1 MDVVS
6 LSKALYKVLR
16 EREQD
21 LVEALANGIPSGWD
35 QYQNMVGE
43 LRGLAY
49 AKEELKALLERTSED
64 VEETLSS

>member
-6 LSKALYKVLR
+6 LSKSLYKALR

-21 LVEALANGIPSGWD
+21 VVNALAAGLPSSWD
-35 QYQNMVGE
+35 QYQHMVGE

>member
-6 LSKALYKVLR
+6 LSKALYKQIR

-21 LVEALANGIPSGWD
+21 LMEALASGLPASWD

-49 AKEELKALLERTSED
+49 AREELKALLERTSED
-64 VEETLSS
+64 AFEAISS

>member
-6 LSKALYKVLR
+6 LSKSLYKSLR

-21 LVEALANGIPSGWD
+21 LMGALAAGLPSGWD
-35 QYQNMVGE
+35 QYQHMVGE
-43 LRGLAY
+43 LRGLSY
-49 AKEELKALLERTSED
+49 AKEELKALLEKTSED